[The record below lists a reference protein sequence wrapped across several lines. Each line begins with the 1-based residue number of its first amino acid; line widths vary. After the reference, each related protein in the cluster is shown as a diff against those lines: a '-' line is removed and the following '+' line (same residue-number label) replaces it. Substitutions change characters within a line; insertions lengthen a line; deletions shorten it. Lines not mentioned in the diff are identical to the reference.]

1 MKDLG
6 PAKIRFCRAVSF
18 ALALGAVVL
27 PAASAVAAD
36 APGLAGDF
44 RKTVVVAGVNRS
56 WLLHVPAS
64 YSGTRPVPVVL
75 LLHGGGGRAAGI
87 ERSTGGFS
95 ALADRHGFIA
105 VYPDSRRGH
114 WDDGRETVTD
124 PTDDVAFIDELLG
137 ALAAEYRVDARRV
150 YAAGISNGGMMSMRL
165 ACELSGRFA
174 AIATV
179 GANMPAALA
188 ATCRPSRAV
197 PLVMFS
203 GTADPLMPYGG
214 GRVAGPVGG
223 VVLSAPETAAFWAR
237 RNAGAATSQTRTL
250 VDADADADPGD
261 GTTTELLEF
270 TGDVALYRV
279 HDGGH
284 TWPGGTQYLPVR
296 FVGKVSK
303 DFSANEMIHAF
314 FDRHVLP

>member
-1 MKDLG
+1 MPAAG
-6 PAKIRFCRAVSF
+6 PAPTRSRRALWRVF
-18 ALALGAVVL
+18 ALAAFVL
-27 PAASAVAAD
+27 PAAAAASAD
-36 APGLAGDF
+36 LPGAAGDF
-44 RKTVVVAGVNRS
+44 RKTVGVAGVTRS

-64 YSGTRPVPVVL
+64 YSPSRPVPVVL

-105 VYPDSRRGH
+105 VYPESRRGH

-124 PTDDVAFIDELLG
+124 PTDDVAFVSALLD
-137 ALAAEYRVDARRV
+137 ALAAEYAVDARRV

-188 ATCRPSRAV
+188 ASCHPARAV
-197 PLVMFS
+197 PVVMFS
-203 GTADPLMPYGG
+203 GTADPLMPYAGG
-214 GRVAGPVGG
+214 HVAGRVGG

-237 RNAGAATSQTRTL
+237 QNGAASGPLRRAL
-250 VDADADADPGD
+250 VDADPGD
-261 GTTTELLEF
+261 GTTTDLLEF
-270 TGDVALYRV
+270 PGEVVLYRV
-279 HDGGH
+279 NEGGH
-284 TWPGGTQYLPVR
+284 TWPGGTQYAPAR
-296 FVGKVSK
+296 FVGKVAR
-303 DFSANEMIHAF
+303 DFSANDTIRAF
-314 FDRHVLP
+314 FARHALP

>member
-44 RKTVVVAGVNRS
+44 RKTVVVAGVTRS

-124 PTDDVAFIDELLG
+124 ATDDVAFIDELLD

-250 VDADADADPGD
+250 VDADPGD